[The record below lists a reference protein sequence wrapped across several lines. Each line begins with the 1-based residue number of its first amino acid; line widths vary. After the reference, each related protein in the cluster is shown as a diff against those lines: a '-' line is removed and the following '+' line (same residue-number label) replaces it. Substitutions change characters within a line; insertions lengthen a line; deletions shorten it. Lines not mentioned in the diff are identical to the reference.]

1 MSSKLRVT
9 LKKGLVG
16 RPADQRGTV
25 KALGLKRIGHT
36 VEKDDRP
43 EIRGMIFKVK
53 HLVEVEELPAGEKK
67 DKSRKDEG

>member
-1 MSSKLRVT
+1 MSSRLKVT

-25 KALGLKRIGHT
+25 RALGLKRIGQT

-53 HLVEVEELPAGEKK
+53 HLVEVEEIRAGKK
-67 DKSRKDEG
+67 SKSAKDEG

>member
-9 LKKGLVG
+9 LKKGVVG

-25 KALGLKRIGHT
+25 EALGLRRIGQT

-53 HLVEVEELPAGEKK
+53 HLLEVEELPASTKTVK
-67 DKSRKDEG
+67 TSKDEE